1 MFRPKRRLV
10 EDVEI
15 TEDMIEYVASN
26 PMIMRRWQNLAHQ
39 VSREYTIWVYEGY
52 KLWILIF
59 FIAYNLCYM

>member
-39 VSREYTIWVYEGY
+39 VSREYTILVYEGY
-52 KLWILIF
+52 KWWILIF

>member
-52 KLWILIF
+52 KWWILIF